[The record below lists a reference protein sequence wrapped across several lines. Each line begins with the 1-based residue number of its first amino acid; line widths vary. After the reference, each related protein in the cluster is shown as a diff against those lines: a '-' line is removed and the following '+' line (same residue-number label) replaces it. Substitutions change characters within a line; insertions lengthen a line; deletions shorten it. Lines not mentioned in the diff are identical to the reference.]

1 MPGDRTP
8 LLTKFKS
15 VQKKLLGILVLGL
28 CGITRNKLETK
39 EIKQGF
45 SLYDRR
51 KTAPALETYSG
62 CW

>member
-28 CGITRNKLETK
+28 CGMTSKILVKE
-39 EIKQGF
+39 EIKQE
-45 SLYDRR
+45 LV
-51 KTAPALETYSG
+51 
-62 CW
+62 